1 MLEKKEKTLYLG
13 STSRSRQMLLNE
25 AEISFTLLEQSA
37 DETQCDWGLS
47 LQQVVENIALYKMD
61 HVLLPQAQEGDICF
75 VLTADTLTENKFGEI
90 EGKPI
95 DRVDAVKKLKS
106 ARNGVRTE
114 TAFCLDRRI
123 YKDNNWL
130 VDVRI
135 RQSVGATYCFD
146 VPDSVIDFYLDNVP
160 VVGSCAIAI
169 EGFGGQFLKE
179 IDGSYTA
186 VVGLPMYELRETLIK
201 LGFFN

>member
-1 MLEKKEKTLYLG
+1 MLKKKEKKLYLG
-13 STSRSRQMLLNE
+13 STSQSRQMLLNQ
-25 AEISFTLLEQSA
+25 AKIPFTLVEQSA

-90 EGKPI
+90 EGKPV
-95 DRVDAVKKLKS
+95 DRVDAIKKLKS
-106 ARNGVRTE
+106 ARNGVRTG

-123 YKDNNWL
+123 CKDNAWL

-135 RQSVGATYCFD
+135 RQFVGATYCFN
-146 VPDSVIDFYLDNVP
+146 VPDNVIDF
-160 VVGSCAIAI
+160 
-169 EGFGGQFLKE
+169 FFL
-179 IDGSYTA
+179 IIILFSGT
-186 VVGLPMYELRETLIK
+186 
-201 LGFFN
+201 N